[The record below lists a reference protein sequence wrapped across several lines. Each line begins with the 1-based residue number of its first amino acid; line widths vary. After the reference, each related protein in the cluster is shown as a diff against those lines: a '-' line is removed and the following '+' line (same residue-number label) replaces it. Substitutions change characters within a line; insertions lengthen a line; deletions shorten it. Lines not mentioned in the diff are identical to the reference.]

1 MALVSVRSGILTTA
15 QSRHLPTARIVPS
28 SGPIVPPTSFERGL
42 TPLLFEFARFLSIIP
57 AVFGTLYNAYHV
69 LYPPSADGAP
79 RPPPQRVDFF
89 VSALWVRPLPPT
101 EAHAHPSQSI
111 LTGYQCLALA
121 TGLLGRWRLYY
132 PPLATLVRLLAL
144 QGICWPATHL
154 TLTVLGHAARPVITW
169 AAIGTTTCMSRSVQ
183 LWVTSN
189 LWWERDAGAGAG
201 VGSAPGPAVGER
213 RRGWRRWGG
222 GGAWGGRRWDWG
234 EVGVQCA
241 LPAGIVYVVTA
252 WAEQLRR
259 EWELAA
265 CTREC

>member
-15 QSRHLPTARIVPS
+15 QSRHLPTASIVPS

-169 AAIGTTTCMSRSVQ
+169 AAIGTMT
-183 LWVTSN
+183 
-189 LWWERDAGAGAG
+189 
-201 VGSAPGPAVGER
+201 
-213 RRGWRRWGG
+213 
-222 GGAWGGRRWDWG
+222 
-234 EVGVQCA
+234 
-241 LPAGIVYVVTA
+241 
-252 WAEQLRR
+252 
-259 EWELAA
+259 
-265 CTREC
+265 